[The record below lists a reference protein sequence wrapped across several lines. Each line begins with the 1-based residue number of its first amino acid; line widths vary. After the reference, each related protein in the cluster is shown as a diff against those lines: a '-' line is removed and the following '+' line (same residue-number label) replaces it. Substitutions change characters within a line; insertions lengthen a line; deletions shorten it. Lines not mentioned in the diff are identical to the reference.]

1 MKFSP
6 AIVFFPGMILHEL
19 AHYFACVLLNVKV
32 HKVKLFDLESAFVVH
47 DKAVAWK
54 AVIITL
60 APFFLNNFLGLSIL
74 SIAFQFLS
82 TNPLISLIL
91 IWLAVS
97 LFYFCFSSLQDAKNA
112 FNSSIEFYDDH
123 IFKKGNI
130 LEKIFWLATFPFIF
144 IPLIIVLA
152 FMLAFHYSFALR
164 ILWII
169 FLLFFSLNPSSA
181 LSVVSALNNLIV
193 QIFSSFF

>member
-1 MKFSP
+1 MNFSP
-6 AIVFFPGMILHEL
+6 SIVFFPGMILHEL
-19 AHYFACVLLNVKV
+19 AHYFACVLLNVRV
-32 HKVKLFDLESAFVVH
+32 HKVKLFDFESAFVVH

-60 APFFLNNFLGLSIL
+60 APFFLNNFLGLEIIKIAIQLFNNSFIFSIILFWL
-74 SIAFQFLS
+74 S
-82 TNPLISLIL
+82 
-91 IWLAVS
+91 VS

-130 LEKIFWLATFPFIF
+130 FEKIFWLITFPFIF
-144 IPLIIVLA
+144 IPLIITLA

-164 ILWII
+164 ILWIV
-169 FLLFFSLNPSSA
+169 FMLFFSLNPSIA
-181 LSVVSALNNLIV
+181 LGVVSALNNLIAHL
-193 QIFSSFF
+193 FSSFF